1 MRSVVHKLFFIWE
14 LDKEANW
21 INDMADH
28 GFGLVKAGRLSFEFD
43 DVEPGKY
50 IYGSIFLSG
59 SGYSSKNTEYYK
71 FLEEMGITMINR
83 INYPGTC
90 CVYLR
95 ALKEDF
101 PNGIDLYSDIDS
113 KITYER
119 TLMWYLLFVAIL
131 NLVIGIYNCI
141 VVSIINGRIMP
152 ANLFCSFLSFAI
164 FIASTIYFIK
174 KLVRI
179 NKLKKERKI
188 HE

>member
-1 MRSVVHKLFFIWE
+1 
-14 LDKEANW
+14 
-21 INDMADH
+21 
-28 GFGLVKAGRLSFEFD
+28 
-43 DVEPGKY
+43 
-50 IYGSIFLSG
+50 
-59 SGYSSKNTEYYK
+59 
-71 FLEEMGITMINR
+71 MGITMINR

-141 VVSIINGRIMP
+141 VISIINGRIMS